1 MTANDSK
8 CYLGYLNKLVDRCNN
23 AYHCSVG
30 TKPVDTDYSVLIGVW
45 LEIKL
50 SYKAPKFEIGDRVR
64 MTRILLAKFT
74 LKIGQEK
81 NL

>member
-30 TKPVDTDYSVLIGVW
+30 TKPVDTNYSVLIGV
-45 LEIKL
+45 
-50 SYKAPKFEIGDRVR
+50 
-64 MTRILLAKFT
+64 
-74 LKIGQEK
+74 
-81 NL
+81 